1 MVNIHVND
9 NSNQIRI
16 NVPQTNNSV
25 AAETKSPNNNVSST
39 IGNETF
45 YNGLAKEWAISPDL
59 VQGIDY
65 SSKYYA
71 AKAKEAISGAQEYVD
86 AANEAA
92 NNAAESALDALTS
105 AGLAQQYAQ
114 EALTAMLW
122 VKINYNDWIQTGT
135 GYTFIVNKPL
145 GVAGVYRGS
154 IEDKEL
160 VENIDVTITTT
171 SVIIFSLDRF
181 DGFILGT
188 TAVITD
194 EQDLSDVYDKK
205 YTHTQAIA
213 SDEWEIVHNLNKVP
227 SVMVTDS
234 SGNVQVPDEIYVEN
248 INRITLTFLAP
259 FSGMA
264 YLN

>member
-1 MVNIHVND
+1 MIDIHVN
-9 NSNQIRI
+9 NNTNKITI
-16 NVPQTNNSV
+16 NVPKINNTVSTDT
-25 AAETKSPNNNVSST
+25 AETKNNVFPK

-45 YNGLAKEWAISPDL
+45 YNGLAKEWAISDKL
-59 VQGIDY
+59 VQGMDY

-71 AKAKEAISGAQEYVD
+71 NEAKKAISGAQEYVD

-92 NNAAESALDALTS
+92 NNAAESASDALTS
-105 AGLAQQYAQ
+105 AALAQQYAQ
-114 EALTAMLW
+114 DALTAMLW

-135 GYTFIVNKPL
+135 GYTFVVNKPL
-145 GVAGVYRGS
+145 GVAGVYRGN

-213 SDEWEIVHNLNKVP
+213 NDEWGIEHNLNKVP

-234 SGNVQVPDEIYVEN
+234 SGNVQVPNEIYVEN
-248 INRITLTFLAP
+248 INKITLTFLAP